1 MSVFFYDDGF
11 IELSSEGMKNSLC
24 RKNKSVS
31 TISVMSFV
39 DVTDFMQSGKRRDGR
54 PFHGRHAHTT
64 PWIPIGAG
72 HRSLIAIT
80 FQKENNKKTNQIKIQ
95 ISRAYNNNNNKSFLV
110 FLCVYT

>member
-1 MSVFFYDDGF
+1 MVCA
-11 IELSSEGMKNSLC
+11 EK
-24 RKNKSVS
+24 KVS

-80 FQKENNKKTNQIKIQ
+80 FKKITRKRIK
-95 ISRAYNNNNNKSFLV
+95 SKFKFPAPTTTTKVFS
-110 FLCVYT
+110 FLCVYLKTRPACAKLALN